1 MSGWVAGAVIVG
13 GTLAAGAQVYASGQ
27 ASDAAANAT
36 AANSQSAANATQLQQ
51 MEFNTNQANMQ
62 PWLTAGTGA
71 INQLNTGMRQGGQFA
86 QAPPAFQFDQS
97 KVATDPG
104 YAWRTQ
110 QGNNAITAAGAAS
123 GNLGS
128 GNLGVALQN
137 YGQNA
142 ASQEYGQAYQ
152 RAYGSQLDA
161 YNSQQQAQSTLFNR
175 LSSVAGTGQT
185 AGNQLGAAG
194 QNMANNVGNIGMQN
208 AQLNGQIGMN
218 NANNQIG
225 IVQGGVQSLINGY
238 GAYNQNQLYQNY
250 LQNQQGLTASNQLGG
265 NASQYTQVG
274 GNMYWGDGTYAGPA
288 SYGNP

>member
-1 MSGWVAGAVIVG
+1 MSGWVAGAIVVG
-13 GTLAAGAQVYASGQ
+13 GTLAAGATVYASGQ
-27 ASDAAANAT
+27 ASDAANNAT

-51 MEFNTNQANMQ
+51 IEFNQQQKNMQ

-71 INQLNTGMRQGGQFA
+71 INQLNTDMQPGGQFA

-175 LSSVAGTGQT
+175 LSGVAGTGQT

-194 QNMANNVGNIGMQN
+194 QNMANNVGNIGMQTS
-208 AQLNGQIGMN
+208 QLNGQIGIN
-218 NANNQIG
+218 NANNQG
-225 IVQGGVQSLINGY
+225 NMVQGGVQSLINGY

-250 LQNQQGLTASNQLGG
+250 LGQTQMNQYQAPVQPGQSSYNYG
-265 NASQYTQVG
+265 
-274 GNMYWGDGTYAGPA
+274 A
-288 SYGNP
+288 SYGDQ